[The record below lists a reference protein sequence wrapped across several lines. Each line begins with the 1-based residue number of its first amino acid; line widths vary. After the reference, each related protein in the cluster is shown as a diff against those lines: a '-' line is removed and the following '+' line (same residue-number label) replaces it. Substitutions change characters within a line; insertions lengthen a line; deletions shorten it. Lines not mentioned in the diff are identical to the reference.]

1 MAKASKAT
9 KKPAAKSAK
18 KAAPKKAAAKKA
30 APKKAAKKAAP
41 KKAAPKKAAKKAAP
55 KKAAPKK
62 AAPKKAAPKKA
73 AKKRAPNPAFM
84 KPLNLSAD
92 LATVVGSNSLPRTEI
107 IKKMWVYIKKNGLQ
121 DSKNKRMIN
130 ADEKLGKVFGG
141 KKQVSMFELAKIVNN
156 HVK

>member
-41 KKAAPKKAAKKAAP
+41 KKAAPKKAAKAAP

-84 KPLNLSAD
+84 KPLNLSPE
-92 LATVVGSNSLPRTEI
+92 LGTVVGSNSLPRTEI
-107 IKKMWVYIKKNGLQ
+107 IKKIWVYIKKNGLQ
-121 DSKNKRMIN
+121 DSKNRRMIN